1 VVTRKWFPK
10 VDIFAVD
17 NVVLKIDESSAGGF
31 FVFNRRADLRTLDPG
46 HELRKRGT
54 RGGHWHLRF
63 PTYPLW
69 KSCMCC

>member
-31 FVFNRRADLRTLDPG
+31 FVFNRRADLRTLDPPG
-46 HELRKRGT
+46 MNYVSGARVGGT
-54 RGGHWHLRF
+54 G
-63 PTYPLW
+63 T
-69 KSCMCC
+69 